1 VASLLERVADSAVA
15 EEIELLVAAVSDL
28 VDHHYGLHQH
38 ALSTRSIADQ
48 VDAPH
53 AHQQRGDE
61 DMTAEPVGGP
71 APTINDHGGA
81 VT

>member
-38 ALSTRSIADQ
+38 A
-48 VDAPH
+48 
-53 AHQQRGDE
+53 
-61 DMTAEPVGGP
+61 
-71 APTINDHGGA
+71 
-81 VT
+81 